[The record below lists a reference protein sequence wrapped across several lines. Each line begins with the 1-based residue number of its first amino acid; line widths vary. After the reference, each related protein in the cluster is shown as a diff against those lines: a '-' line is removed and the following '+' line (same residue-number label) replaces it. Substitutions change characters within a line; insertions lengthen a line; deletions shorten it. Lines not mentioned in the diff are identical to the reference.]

1 MGVSSDDYSFKKKE
15 CLFFLKK
22 KKENMA
28 FFHLKITLSHP
39 YSLITKETKA
49 DSL

>member
-1 MGVSSDDYSFKKKE
+1 MGGVVMTIRFKKE
-15 CLFFLKK
+15 CLFI
-22 KKENMA
+22 KKENTA

-39 YSLITKETKA
+39 YSLITKETKT